1 MAQKKK
7 KEPQKS
13 QEKKEEKFEWT
24 PPDFDERE
32 FLTKDMKGTRTL
44 LVTALFSTIAGIV
57 AFLLTD
63 TSWYLGLAV
72 IIGLVASLRFI
83 YPLFRIDIKAIE
95 KKAWA
100 GNIAMFLLLSLGIWV
115 VLMNPPFSD
124 HTDPTLEDNDIIIQ
138 GGNGNWT
145 IVTNL
150 NTQIHS
156 GQDVNFTVNASDI
169 SGIDRVEISI
179 YQQGNIGNF
188 VEMNN
193 TSDNRYEYV
202 TAFTSNSTIYNY
214 VIKATD
220 KNGHTA
226 QTNVIQFTVNP

>member
-72 IIGLVASLRFI
+72 IIGLVAALRFI

-124 HTDPTLEDNDIIIQ
+124 HTDPTLVDNDIIIQ

-145 IVTNL
+145 IVTDL
-150 NTQIHS
+150 NPQIQS

-169 SGIDRVEISI
+169 GGIERVEISI
-179 YQQGNIGNF
+179 YQDGIIGNF

-202 TAFTSNSTIYNY
+202 TTFTGNSTIYNY

-220 KNGHTA
+220 KNGHTS

>member
-1 MAQKKK
+1 
-7 KEPQKS
+7 
-13 QEKKEEKFEWT
+13 
-24 PPDFDERE
+24 
-32 FLTKDMKGTRTL
+32 
-44 LVTALFSTIAGIV
+44 
-57 AFLLTD
+57 
-63 TSWYLGLAV
+63 
-72 IIGLVASLRFI
+72 
-83 YPLFRIDIKAIE
+83 
-95 KKAWA
+95 
-100 GNIAMFLLLSLGIWV
+100 
-115 VLMNPPFSD
+115 MNPPFSD
-124 HTDPTLEDNDIIIQ
+124 HTDPTLVDNDIIIQ

-150 NTQIHS
+150 NTQIRN

-169 SGIDRVEISI
+169 GGIDRVEISI

-202 TAFTSNSTIYNY
+202 TAFTGNSTIYNY